1 MTRNIFSFT
10 NVVIIQSKLSN
21 INIQS
26 LTVIV
31 AIIIILIIIII
42 NNCQSY
48 NTFYICLI
56 YYSLQ
61 SGEPEPLK
69 VQPSENMSVPE
80 QGACIFYYE
89 YIEIQIHVFV

>member
-48 NTFYICLI
+48 NTLYICLI

-69 VQPSENMSVPE
+69 VKSSENMSVPE
-80 QGACIFYYE
+80 QGE
-89 YIEIQIHVFV
+89 